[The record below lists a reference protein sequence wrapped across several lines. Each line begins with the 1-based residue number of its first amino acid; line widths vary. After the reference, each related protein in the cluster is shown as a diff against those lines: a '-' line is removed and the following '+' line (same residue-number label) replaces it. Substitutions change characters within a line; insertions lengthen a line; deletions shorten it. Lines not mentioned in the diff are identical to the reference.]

1 MVPGV
6 KIIRRIGIIV
16 SKPISFLLI
25 LLYIA
30 QTGFIAYLVHD
41 KFEKEKIL
49 RQQQIRIMEQ
59 DEKHKILEEKLKILN
74 IIEDFQ
80 IGFNDKEVGEL
91 TRVIYD
97 ESKEYGYDPLLI
109 LALILAESSFRKDQV
124 SEMGAQGLMQVKPSV
139 GYDLAKRR
147 GLNWKGELSLFEP
160 AFNIQ
165 LGTLYLFELILKF
178 KDVKKALVAYNV
190 GEDALKLRLKSGQKL
205 PVYFLSKVLKTYKE
219 LKEKYGQTKS

>member
-6 KIIRRIGIIV
+6 KIIRKIGIII

-25 LLYIA
+25 LLYLA

-41 KFEKEKIL
+41 RFEKEKVL
-49 RQQQIRIMEQ
+49 GQQQIRIMELE
-59 DEKHKILEEKLKILN
+59 DKLKILEEKLKILN

-80 IGFNDKEVGEL
+80 VGFKEKEVGEL
-91 TRVIYD
+91 TQVIYD
-97 ESKEYGYDPLLI
+97 ESKKYGYDPLLI
-109 LALILAESSFRKDQV
+109 LALILAESSFRKGQV
-124 SEMGAQGLMQVKPSV
+124 SEMGAQGLMQVKPSI
-139 GYDLAKRR
+139 GYDLVKRR

-190 GEDALKLRLKSGQKL
+190 GEDALKLRLRSGQKL
-205 PVYFLSKVLKTYKE
+205 PAYFLSKVLKTYKE
-219 LKEKYGQTKS
+219 LKEKYEQPKS

>member
-1 MVPGV
+1 MAFGV
-6 KIIRRIGIIV
+6 KIIRKAGIMV

-25 LLYIA
+25 LFYIA
-30 QTGFIAYLVHD
+30 QTCFTVYLALD
-41 KFEKEKIL
+41 RFEKEKVL
-49 RQQQIRIMEQ
+49 RQQEIRIKE
-59 DEKHKILEEKLKILN
+59 LEEKLKILN

-80 IGFNDKEVGEL
+80 VGFKEKEVGEL
-91 TRVIYD
+91 TCVIYD
-97 ESKEYGYDPLLI
+97 ESKKYGYDPLLI
-109 LALILAESSFRKDQV
+109 LALILAESSFRKEQV
-124 SEMGAQGLMQVKPSV
+124 STMGAQGLMQVKPSI

-190 GEDALKLRLKSGQKL
+190 GEDALKLRLRSGQKL
-205 PVYFLSKVLKTYKE
+205 PAYFLSKVLKTYKE
-219 LKEKYGQTKS
+219 LKEKYEQPKS

>member
-1 MVPGV
+1 MAFGV
-6 KIIRRIGIIV
+6 KIIRKAGIMV

-25 LLYIA
+25 LFYIA
-30 QTGFIAYLVHD
+30 QTCFTVYLALD
-41 KFEKEKIL
+41 RFEKEKVL
-49 RQQQIRIMEQ
+49 RQQQMQIMELE
-59 DEKHKILEEKLKILN
+59 DKLKILEEKLKILN

-80 IGFNDKEVGEL
+80 VGFNDEEVGEL
-91 TRVIYD
+91 TQVIYN
-97 ESKEYGYDPLLI
+97 ESKKYGYDPLLI
-109 LALILAESSFRKDQV
+109 LALILAESSFRKGQV

-165 LGTLYLFELILKF
+165 LGTLYLFELILQF

-190 GEDALKLRLKSGQKL
+190 GEDALKLRLRSGQK
-205 PVYFLSKVLKTYKE
+205 PPAYFLSKVLKTYKE
-219 LKEKYGQTKS
+219 LKEKYEQPKS

>member
-1 MVPGV
+1 MAFGV
-6 KIIRRIGIIV
+6 KIIRKAGIMV

-25 LLYIA
+25 LFYIA
-30 QTGFIAYLVHD
+30 QTCFTVYLALD
-41 KFEKEKIL
+41 RFEKEKVL
-49 RQQQIRIMEQ
+49 RQQEIRIKE
-59 DEKHKILEEKLKILN
+59 LEEKLKILN

-80 IGFNDKEVGEL
+80 VGFKEREVGEL
-91 TRVIYD
+91 TCVIYD
-97 ESKEYGYDPLLI
+97 ESKKYGYDPLLI
-109 LALILAESSFRKDQV
+109 LALILAESSFRKEQV
-124 SEMGAQGLMQVKPSV
+124 STMGAQGLMQVKPSI

-190 GEDALKLRLKSGQKL
+190 GEDALKLRLRSGQKL
-205 PVYFLSKVLKTYKE
+205 PAYFLSKVLKTYKE
-219 LKEKYGQTKS
+219 LKEKYEQPKS

>member
-1 MVPGV
+1 MAFGV
-6 KIIRRIGIIV
+6 KIIRKAGIMV

-25 LLYIA
+25 LFYIA
-30 QTGFIAYLVHD
+30 QTCFTVYLALD
-41 KFEKEKIL
+41 RFEKEKVL
-49 RQQQIRIMEQ
+49 RQQEIRIKE
-59 DEKHKILEEKLKILN
+59 LEEKLKILN

-80 IGFNDKEVGEL
+80 VGFKEREVGEL
-91 TRVIYD
+91 TCVIYD
-97 ESKEYGYDPLLI
+97 ESKKYGYDPLLI
-109 LALILAESSFRKDQV
+109 LALILAESSFRKEQV
-124 SEMGAQGLMQVKPSV
+124 STMGAQGLMQVKPSI

-190 GEDALKLRLKSGQKL
+190 GEDALKFRLRSGQKL
-205 PVYFLSKVLKTYKE
+205 PAYFLSKVLKTYKE
-219 LKEKYGQTKS
+219 LKEKYEQPKS

>member
-1 MVPGV
+1 LD
-6 KIIRRIGIIV
+6 R
-16 SKPISFLLI
+16 
-25 LLYIA
+25 
-30 QTGFIAYLVHD
+30 
-41 KFEKEKIL
+41 FEKEKVL
-49 RQQQIRIMEQ
+49 RQQEIRIKE
-59 DEKHKILEEKLKILN
+59 LEEKLKILN

-80 IGFNDKEVGEL
+80 VGFNEEEVGEL
-91 TRVIYD
+91 TQVIYN
-97 ESKEYGYDPLLI
+97 ESKKYGYDPLLI
-109 LALILAESSFRKDQV
+109 LALILAESSFRKGQV

-190 GEDALKLRLKSGQKL
+190 GEDALKLRLRSGQQ
-205 PVYFLSKVLKTYKE
+205 PPAYFLSKVLKTYKE
-219 LKEKYGQTKS
+219 LKEKYEQPKS

>member
-6 KIIRRIGIIV
+6 KIIRKIGIIV
-16 SKPISFLLI
+16 SKPISFILI

-30 QTGFIAYLVHD
+30 QTGFIVYLVHD
-41 KFEKEKIL
+41 RFEKEKVL
-49 RQQQIRIMEQ
+49 RQQQMQIMELE
-59 DEKHKILEEKLKILN
+59 DKLKILEEKLKILN

-80 IGFNDKEVGEL
+80 IGFNEEEVGEL
-91 TRVIYD
+91 TQVIYN
-97 ESKEYGYDPLLI
+97 ESKKYGYDPLLI
-109 LALILAESSFRKDQV
+109 LALILAESSFRKEQV
-124 SEMGAQGLMQVKPSV
+124 SNLGAQGLMQVKPSI

-190 GEDALKLRLKSGQKL
+190 GEDALKLRLRSGQKL
-205 PVYFLSKVLKTYKE
+205 PAYFLSKVLKTYKE
-219 LKEKYGQTKS
+219 LKEKYEQPKS

>member
-1 MVPGV
+1 MAFGV
-6 KIIRRIGIIV
+6 KIIRKAGIMV

-25 LLYIA
+25 LFYIA
-30 QTGFIAYLVHD
+30 QTCFTVYLALD
-41 KFEKEKIL
+41 RFEKEKVL
-49 RQQQIRIMEQ
+49 RQQEIRIKE
-59 DEKHKILEEKLKILN
+59 LEEKLKILN

-80 IGFNDKEVGEL
+80 VGFNEEEVGEL
-91 TRVIYD
+91 TQVIYN
-97 ESKEYGYDPLLI
+97 ESKKYGYDPLLI
-109 LALILAESSFRKDQV
+109 LALILVESSFRKEQV
-124 SEMGAQGLMQVKPSV
+124 SNFGAQGLMQVKPSI

-190 GEDALKLRLKSGQKL
+190 GEDALKLRLRSGQKL
-205 PVYFLSKVLKTYKE
+205 PAYFLSKVLKTYKE
-219 LKEKYGQTKS
+219 LKEKYEQPKS